1 MPSKKYLFILTIV
14 IITLSNISAREFLVS
29 TPAQITSRMSTSLP
43 GDTLTMT
50 NGTWNNVSI
59 LFEGSGAAGNPIL
72 LRAQSKD
79 QVIISGTSYMKIGG
93 NYLVVDG
100 LIFTNGYSGSNGVI
114 EFRKSN
120 GTVSNYCRLTNSSII
135 DFNNPDSTVDN
146 KWVSLYGQYNRVD
159 HCYLKGK
166 TNIGTTLVVWLA
178 ATPNYH
184 RIDHN
189 YFGYRPVYPTNGAE
203 TIRVGTSDWSM
214 YDSFTTVEYNYF
226 EKCNGEIET
235 ISNKSCGNVYRY
247 NTFYKCQGTL
257 TLRHGNRCTVEGNF
271 FIQENE
277 PNSGGIRIIG
287 EDHIVF
293 NNYIQ
298 NTGGSSY
305 KTAITIMDG
314 IQDSPLNGYFQVKR
328 AIVAFNTLVNCMYS
342 FNIGAGNSGTQNM
355 PPIDCVVA
363 NNLVYSTH
371 SPMITYNDTPV
382 TMTYQGNIFYGA
394 TLGITKPSGITTVDP
409 KLKLGIGGLYRP
421 DSLTSPALNA
431 AVGTYSYVTMD
442 MDGQQRLGSKDIGAD
457 EFTSGS
463 ITSRPLTASDVGPYK
478 SDFVIPVSLNLTA
491 LIEGLYNGTSMV
503 SDTVTVELHN
513 ASSPYALVESQK
525 GVLNSAGFGVF
536 SFSNAINGLPYYIVI
551 KHRNSL
557 ETWSAAGNSFVSSI
571 LTYNMTTGQTQAYG
585 SNLILKGSKW
595 CLFSGDVNQDGGVDI
610 FDLSPTD
617 NDNAAGGTPGFPS
630 GLPTDV
636 NGDGGTDIFDLS
648 IVDNNNTIGVSEFV
662 PSVTPEVVHIKRS
675 IKRIKE

>member
-1 MPSKKYLFILTIV
+1 MTSKILIYTILLLQFIVTQL
-14 IITLSNISAREFLVS
+14 SAREFLVS
-29 TPAQITSRMSTSLP
+29 TAAQISSRMSTSLP

-50 NGTWNNVSI
+50 NGTWNNAAI
-59 LFEGSGAAGNPIL
+59 LFEGSGTSVNPIL
-72 LRAQSKD
+72 LRAQTKD
-79 QVIISGTSYMKIGG
+79 QVIISGTSYLKIGG

-120 GTVSNYCRLTNSSII
+120 GTVSNYCRLTNTSII
-135 DFNNPDSTVDN
+135 DFNNPDSTLDN

-189 YFGYRPVYPTNGAE
+189 YFGYRPVYPVNGAE

-226 EKCNGEIET
+226 ERCNGEIET
-235 ISNKSCGNVYRY
+235 ISNKSCGNIYRY

-287 EDHIVF
+287 EDHKVF
-293 NNYIQ
+293 NNYLQ

-314 IQDSPLNGYFQVKR
+314 ILDSPLSGYFQVKR

-355 PPIDCVVA
+355 TPLDCVIA

-371 SPMITYNDTPV
+371 APLITYSDTPSN
-382 TMTYQGNIFYGA
+382 MIYQGNIFNGA
-394 TLGITKPSGITTVDP
+394 TLGITKPSGISTSDP
-409 KLKLGIGGLYRP
+409 KMKLGTGGLWRP
-421 DSLTSPALNA
+421 DSLISPALNA
-431 AVGTYSYVTMD
+431 AVGDYPYVTLD
-442 MDGQQRLGSKDIGAD
+442 MDGQQRIGTKDIGAD
-457 EFTSGS
+457 EFTSSS
-463 ITSRPLTASDVGPYK
+463 ITSRPLTSSDVGPYK
-478 SDFVIPVSLNLTA
+478 SDFTLPVALNLTA
-491 LIEGLYNGTSMV
+491 LLQGFYNGTTMV
-503 SDTVTVELHN
+503 PDTVTVELHN
-513 ASSPYALVESQK
+513 ASSPYSLVESKK
-525 GVLNSAGFGVF
+525 GILNSAGNGTF
-536 SFSNAINGLPYYIVI
+536 SFSNAVNETSYYLVM
-551 KHRNSL
+551 KHRNGI
-557 ETWSAAGNSFVSSI
+557 ETWSAGGNTFSSSVLNYDFTTAAGK
-571 LTYNMTTGQTQAYG
+571 AYG
-585 SNLILKGSKW
+585 NNMILKGSKW
-595 CLFSGDVNQDGGVDI
+595 CIYNGDVNSDGIVDSG
-610 FDLSPTD
+610 DLGIID
-617 NDNAAGGTPGFPS
+617 NDNNNYVS
-630 GLPTDV
+630 GYTSTDV
-636 NGDGGTDIFDLS
+636 NGDGIVDSGDLG
-648 IVDNNNTIGVSEFV
+648 IVDNNNADYINSI
-662 PSVTPEVVHIKRS
+662 TP
-675 IKRIKE
+675 